1 MGGKVRAFLDASVLY
16 PVSLRSLLMRLTLA
30 KLVRVRWTAKIHEE
44 WIGAVLR
51 DNPAIPVARLHDLRD
66 AMDRRAGDTVLVTGY
81 ESLIDGLSLPDPNDR
96 HVLAAAIIGRV
107 SVIVTRNLKDFPDAV
122 LDPYKIQ
129 VMNPDQFIRSLLDE
143 APAAAVE
150 IVRDQQASL
159 INPPVPMPDL
169 LSLFERLDKRET
181 VAELR
186 RLSA

>member
-1 MGGKVRAFLDASVLY
+1 MKGKLRAFLDASVLY

-30 KLVRVRWTAKIHEE
+30 KLVQVRWTAKIHEE
-44 WIGAVLR
+44 WIRAVLR

-81 ESLIDGLSLPDPNDR
+81 ESLIDGLTLPDPNDR
-96 HVLAAAIIGRV
+96 HVLAAAIVGRV

-122 LDPYKIQ
+122 LAPYKIRA
-129 VMNPDQFIRSLLDE
+129 MHPDQFIRILLDE
-143 APAAAVE
+143 APGTVVE

-159 INPPVPMPDL
+159 LNPPIPMADL
-169 LSLFERLDKRET
+169 LSLFERLDLTET

-186 RLSA
+186 RLMG